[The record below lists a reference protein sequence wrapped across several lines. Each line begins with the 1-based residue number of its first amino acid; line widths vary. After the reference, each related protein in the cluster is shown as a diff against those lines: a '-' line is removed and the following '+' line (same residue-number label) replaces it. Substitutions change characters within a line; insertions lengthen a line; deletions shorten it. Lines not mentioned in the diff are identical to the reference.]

1 MEGHAA
7 RMLAAETEGRASAD
21 VPKVKVL
28 PISEPQPS
36 TTYCKH
42 TIFTFFHKNIQA
54 CQLGPSV
61 WNYGYFFFILFTGA
75 NDSPK
80 N

>member
-7 RMLAAETEGRASAD
+7 RKLAAETEGRASAD

-42 TIFTFFHKNIQA
+42 TIFTFFIKTYRLASSVHL
-54 CQLGPSV
+54 LGIMAI
-61 WNYGYFFFILFTGA
+61 FFF
-75 NDSPK
+75 
-80 N
+80 